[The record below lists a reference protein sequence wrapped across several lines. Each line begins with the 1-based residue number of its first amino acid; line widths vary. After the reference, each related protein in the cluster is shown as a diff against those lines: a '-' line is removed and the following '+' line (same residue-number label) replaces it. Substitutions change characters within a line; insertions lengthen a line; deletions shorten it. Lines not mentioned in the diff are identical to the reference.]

1 MSGVS
6 AVSPALLS
14 EDSVLVELVV
24 SLEPEVALAA
34 FSADRWLVHQVNVA
48 DTDPPVSAISAL
60 KAVELS
66 AGDVA
71 LAEE

>member
-1 MSGVS
+1 MSGLS
-6 AVSPALLS
+6 VSPVLLS
-14 EDSVLVELVV
+14 EDSVLVWLVA
-24 SLEPEVALAA
+24 SLESEVALAA
-34 FSADRWLVHQVNVA
+34 FSADRWLVHQPNVA

-71 LAEE
+71 VADE